1 MILVVQEHS
10 EHDMAVID
18 QEDDIDQIEDEDEE
32 FAEIIPTT
40 TKRKRLN
47 MLLFV
52 ALILVVIIF
61 TYAGVTVIQHVPPS
75 TSDDDLG
82 AIYHAV
88 SSTGI
93 FI

>member
-1 MILVVQEHS
+1 VQEHS

-18 QEDDIDQIEDEDEE
+18 QEDDIDQIEDEE

-52 ALILVVIIF
+52 ALILVIIIF

-75 TSDDDLG
+75 TSDDNLG

>member
-1 MILVVQEHS
+1 MIFVVQEHS

-18 QEDDIDQIEDEDEE
+18 QEDDIDQIEDEE

-82 AIYHAV
+82 AIYHAI